1 MPSVP
6 QLKTEFI
13 QTLHSFSHSHNQS
26 TVFSDWLEMAA
37 ISLHQLPYH
46 NGDFLKDETFASLEA
61 KYAEREN
68 RYIPEE
74 RTMFA
79 KLFGLNLLAHREG
92 FSDFL
97 GEIAAEQELL
107 NERCGQFFTP
117 YEICKMMAKMTF
129 ADARAIVDKKGLI
142 TVSEPASGGGAM
154 VIASAE
160 ALAEQRIDPRSC
172 AQFDC
177 IDISRDAFNMTYIQL
192 AALDLQ
198 AVVRHGNTLSNEMW
212 ESRPTPQLR
221 YFDQWIK
228 EHQQIAR
235 LEQLRDFFVNP
246 EAFLAARSETIE
258 EEEIAPTSSK
268 TSTPPAQE
276 ATGQQSLFDMDT
288 FASTNE
294 RERRSSSRRKADVV
308 LPKLE
313 QLNLFDLERRGE

>member
-1 MPSVP
+1 MSSVP
-6 QLKTEFI
+6 QLKKDFI

-46 NGDFLKDETFASLEA
+46 NGDFPKDETFADLEA
-61 KYAEREN
+61 KYTEREKC
-68 RYIPEE
+68 YTPEE
-74 RTMFA
+74 RTAFA
-79 KLFGLNLLAHREG
+79 KLFGLSLMAHREG

-107 NERCGQFFTP
+107 NERGGQFFTP
-117 YEICKMMAKMTF
+117 YEVCKMMAKMTF
-129 ADARAIVDKKGLI
+129 ADAKAIVEEKGLI

-160 ALAEQRIDPRSC
+160 ALVEQGVDPRSC

-221 YFDQWIK
+221 YFDQWIR

-246 EAFLAARSETIE
+246 EAFPAASSQEGE
-258 EEEIAPTSSK
+258 EEVITTDSLETSAPQ
-268 TSTPPAQE
+268 AQE
-276 ATGQQSLFDMDT
+276 VAEQPSLFEIDT
-288 FASTNE
+288 FAPADPT
-294 RERRSSSRRKADVV
+294 ERRPSRRKADVT
-308 LPKLE
+308 LPQPE
-313 QLNLFDLERRGE
+313 QLDLFGQERQGE

>member
-1 MPSVP
+1 MSSVP

-26 TVFSDWLEMAA
+26 NVFSDWLEMAA
-37 ISLHQLPYH
+37 ITLHQLPYH
-46 NGDFLKDETFASLEA
+46 SGDFPKDETFAALEA
-61 KYAEREN
+61 KYAEREK
-68 RYIPEE
+68 RYTPEE
-74 RTMFA
+74 RTAFA
-79 KLFGLNLLAHREG
+79 KLLGLNLLAHREG

-107 NERCGQFFTP
+107 NERGGQFFTP
-117 YEICKMMAKMTF
+117 YEVCKMMAKMTF
-129 ADARAIVDKKGLI
+129 TNARAIVEEKGLI

-160 ALAEQRIDPRSC
+160 ALAEQGVDPRRC

-228 EHQQIAR
+228 AHQQIAR

-246 EAFLAARSETIE
+246 EAFLAARSEEVE
-258 EEEIAPTSSK
+258 EAIAPTNPE
-268 TSTPPAQE
+268 TPAPSAQE
-276 ATGQQSLFDMDT
+276 SVEQPSLFEMGT
-288 FASTNE
+288 FAPAVPP
-294 RERRSSSRRKADVV
+294 ERRPSSRRQADVV
-308 LPKLE
+308 LPQPE
-313 QLNLFDLERRGE
+313 QLDLFGQERQDE